1 MAELPNQNQ
10 EDVAFQNDNATIK
23 SLLEIISRQNEEI
36 EQLRAGQ
43 NNMIKDDITS
53 IKQIISSI
61 AGKLDKFI
69 QVFTKFIDTK
79 IKRE

>member
-1 MAELPNQNQ
+1 MSDNNQ
-10 EDVAFQNDNATIK
+10 EKVFPDALSNDTATIK
-23 SLLEIISRQNEEI
+23 SLLEIINRQNKEI

-43 NNMIKDDITS
+43 NFSINDDIS
-53 IKQIISSI
+53 LIKKMLSSI
-61 AGKLDKFI
+61 IDKLDKFI